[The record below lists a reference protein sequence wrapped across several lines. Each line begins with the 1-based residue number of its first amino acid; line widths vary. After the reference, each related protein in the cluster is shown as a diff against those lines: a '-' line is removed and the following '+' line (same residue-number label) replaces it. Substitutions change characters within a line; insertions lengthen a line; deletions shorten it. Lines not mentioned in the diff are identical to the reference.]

1 MATAVKMGH
10 TGEGHA
16 MATLDLLLGPV
27 ETFRVLL
34 LQAPPRTAGA
44 HDEGELAL
52 HTILLSEIG
61 SLKLGIGIG
70 SNWWKLVEL
79 ELVDGGRGKG
89 KEGKNERREDHG
101 WKARRAGKT
110 VTV

>member
-27 ETFRVLL
+27 EIFQVLL

-44 HDEGELAL
+44 HERDLAL
-52 HTILLSEIG
+52 CTILLSEIG
-61 SLKLGIGIG
+61 SLKLGIG
-70 SNWWKLVEL
+70 SNGWKLVEL
-79 ELVDGGRGKG
+79 ELVDGGGGKG

-101 WKARRAGKT
+101 WKARRCGNNRD
-110 VTV
+110 V